1 MMEHVANF
9 IVDKRKAII
18 VIFVIL
24 TLVCAPLAFLTK
36 VNYDVLDY
44 LPTHAQS
51 TQAINIMNQEF
62 TDEMPNTEV
71 MISNLSVSQALEYKQ
86 KLAQVKGVTSVM
98 WLDDVVDVKKPLEL
112 ADQDTVEQY
121 YKNNAALFQ
130 VTIEEGSEQESIKA
144 LQELVG
150 PDNAVGGNAASV
162 ATMQGA
168 AVSEVT
174 GAFFIL
180 VPAII
185 IILALSTSSWLEPL
199 LLLLSIGVA
208 IVLNMGTNI
217 FYDDVSF
224 ITNSV
229 SPILQMAV
237 SLDYAIFLLHSFAD
251 HRKQYGDVNRAMKH
265 AVKDS
270 FSTVASSASTTLFGF
285 LALVFMEFLIGAD
298 LGINL
303 AKGIIFSFL
312 SAMIFLPALTLGMYK
327 LIDRTKHRPLLPS
340 FENIHRVLSKIA
352 IPLTVVVILAIVPT
366 FLGQSRTDFLYG
378 SESAGVGSRSQID
391 SDKIDRQFGT
401 NNLVVALVPR
411 GDVAKE
417 QQLSESLLKLDH
429 VTGVMSYAR
438 TIGPEI
444 PPDILSAKVRDQ
456 FYSAN
461 YARLLVY
468 VDLPVESATT
478 FDTMGKIYE
487 TEKQYY
493 GDGAYMLGRSPN
505 LYDMREVVQSDNL
518 RVNLIAVVAI
528 FLVLLITFRS
538 AILPILLTLTI
549 EVAIWINLSV
559 PYFAGTNVS
568 YIGYLV
574 LNTVQLGATV
584 DYAILLTTTYMRNRK
599 TMPKGAAV
607 SKALGTSFKSILV
620 SATTLSL
627 AGFVLFATSSNPIVS
642 DIGVMLGRGTLLS
655 FTLVVCFLPLMLR
668 LFDPLIGKLTM
679 KSNFLKDVKHET

>member
-1 MMEHVANF
+1 MEHIANF
-9 IVDKRKAII
+9 IVNKRKAII
-18 VIFVIL
+18 AVFVVL

-51 TQAINIMNQEF
+51 TQAINIMNKEF
-62 TDEMPNTEV
+62 ADDMPNTEV
-71 MISNLSVSQALEYKQ
+71 MISNLSVSEALEYKQ
-86 KLAQVKGVTSVM
+86 KLTQVKGVTSVM
-98 WLDDVVDVKKPLEL
+98 WLDDVVDVRKPLEL

-121 YKNNAALFQ
+121 YKERAALFQ
-130 VTIEEGSEQESIKA
+130 VTIEEGSEQETVKA
-144 LQELVG
+144 LLELAG

-162 ATMQGA
+162 ATMQDA
-168 AVSEVT
+168 AVNEVT

-180 VPAII
+180 IPAII

-208 IVLNMGTNI
+208 IILNMGTNI
-217 FYDDVSF
+217 IYDDVSF

-229 SPILQMAV
+229 SPILQLAV

-251 HRKQYGDVNRAMKH
+251 HRKQYSNVNIAMKH

-303 AKGIIFSFL
+303 AKGVIFSFL
-312 SAMIFLPALTLGMYK
+312 SATIFLPALTLGVYK
-327 LIDRTKHRPLLPS
+327 LVDRTQHRPLLPS
-340 FENIHRVLSKIA
+340 FENIHRVLSKVAVPVA
-352 IPLTVVVILAIVPT
+352 IVVILAIVPT
-366 FLGQSRTDFLYG
+366 YLGQSRTDFLYG

-391 SDKIDRQFGT
+391 SDKIDKQFGT

-429 VTGVMSYAR
+429 VTNVMSYAR

-444 PPDILSAKVRDQ
+444 PPDILSSAVKDQ
-456 FYSAN
+456 FYSEN

-468 VDLPVESATT
+468 VDLPVEGTTT

-487 TEKQYY
+487 TEKEYY
-493 GDGAYMLGRSPN
+493 GDGA
-505 LYDMREVVQSDNL
+505 
-518 RVNLIAVVAI
+518 
-528 FLVLLITFRS
+528 
-538 AILPILLTLTI
+538 
-549 EVAIWINLSV
+549 
-559 PYFAGTNVS
+559 
-568 YIGYLV
+568 
-574 LNTVQLGATV
+574 
-584 DYAILLTTTYMRNRK
+584 
-599 TMPKGAAV
+599 
-607 SKALGTSFKSILV
+607 
-620 SATTLSL
+620 
-627 AGFVLFATSSNPIVS
+627 
-642 DIGVMLGRGTLLS
+642 
-655 FTLVVCFLPLMLR
+655 
-668 LFDPLIGKLTM
+668 
-679 KSNFLKDVKHET
+679 